1 MIQQDST
8 FLKKFFSILIG
19 LFVLM
24 LILIVSANIITR
36 GVETPDHTKDPMVQ
50 AAIEQR
56 IKPIGVVNVGKP
68 GEGGNGAQAQA
79 AASGGSSLSG
89 KQIVDQTCAACHG
102 SGVMGAPK
110 IGNKG
115 DWEPRIKKGV
125 ATLLKHA
132 ENGFNKMPA
141 RGGKSSLSNED
152 LKHAIAYM
160 LSKVGVKDAFAG
172 ESKGGSQSGSG
183 SASASQS
190 ESKPAASGS
199 ASSADLAKGKQVVE
213 GTCAACH
220 GSGVLGAPKIG
231 NKADWAPRIK
241 KGLATLEKH
250 ALHGFKQMPA
260 KGGKASL
267 SDQQVKD
274 AIEYMISQS
283 K

>member
-1 MIQQDST
+1 MI
-8 FLKKFFSILIG
+8 LLI
-19 LFVLM
+19 
-24 LILIVSANIITR
+24 ISARIITK
-36 GVETPDHTKDPMVQ
+36 GVETPDTTKDPMVQ
-50 AAIEQR
+50 AAIEKR
-56 IKPIGVVNVGKP
+56 IKPFGAVNVGEP
-68 GEGGNGAQAQA
+68 GKGGNAGQAQA

-141 RGGKSSLSNED
+141 RGGKPSLTNED

-172 ESKGGSQSGSG
+172 ESKGGSQGG
-183 SASASQS
+183 SASASASKS
-190 ESKPAASGS
+190 ESKPAATGG
-199 ASSADLAKGKQVVE
+199 SADLAKGKEVVA

-220 GSGVLGAPKIG
+220 GTGVLGAPKIG

-250 ALHGFKQMPA
+250 ALHGYKAMPA

-267 SDQQVKD
+267 SDQEVKD

>member
-1 MIQQDST
+1 VIQQDST

-24 LILIVSANIITR
+24 LLLIVSARIITS
-36 GVETPDHTKDPMVQ
+36 GVESDTGAKDPMVQ
-50 AAIEQR
+50 AAIEKR
-56 IKPIGVVNVGKP
+56 IKPFGAVNVGQA
-68 GEGGNGAQAQA
+68 GSGGQAAQAQ
-79 AASGGSSLSG
+79 AASGGSSLTG

-102 SGVMGAPK
+102 TGVMGAPK

-132 ENGFNKMPA
+132 ENGFKNMPA
-141 RGGKSSLSNED
+141 RGGKSSLTNED

-160 LSKVGVKDAFAG
+160 LSQVGVKDAFGG
-172 ESKGGSQSGSG
+172 ESKQ
-183 SASASQS
+183 ASASKS
-190 ESKPAASGS
+190 ESKPAASSGG
-199 ASSADLAKGKQVVE
+199 SADLAKGKEIVQ

-231 NKADWAPRIK
+231 SKADWAPRIK
-241 KGLATLEKH
+241 KGLATLENH
-250 ALHGFKQMPA
+250 AIHGFKQMPP

-267 SDQQVKD
+267 SDQEVKD